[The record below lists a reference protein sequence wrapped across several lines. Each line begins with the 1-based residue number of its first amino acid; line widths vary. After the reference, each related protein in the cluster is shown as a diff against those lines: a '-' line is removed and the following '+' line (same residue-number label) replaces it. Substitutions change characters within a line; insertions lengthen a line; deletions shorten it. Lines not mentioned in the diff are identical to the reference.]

1 VQFEKSLEDLST
13 EEKEE
18 LLTNLRNQDTAKRS
32 RALASAQILYDRV
45 TEMKERLGGRVAA
58 RQNPFEGKEGADEA
72 EEEDEVVESA
82 EEPAP
87 KASGSGRS
95 GEVKKADAKA
105 DAPVDTLTMRQQLMK
120 KFGGKA

>member
-1 VQFEKSLEDLST
+1 
-13 EEKEE
+13 
-18 LLTNLRNQDTAKRS
+18 
-32 RALASAQILYDRV
+32 
-45 TEMKERLGGRVAA
+45 MKERLGGRVAA
-58 RQNPFEGKEGADEA
+58 RQNPFAGKEGADEA

-87 KASGSGRS
+87 KASGSRRRRS